1 MIKFISFLDKNK
13 WLNVLIALIYYILVV
28 TTHRQVGRFV
38 AQNLD
43 KPLGRDNYNLLVIA
57 LGTLLFVG
65 TILLLQ
71 KNFRTSLNA
80 IEKRR
85 ILFYLSSLILLI
97 VAAVNVIMVVNV
109 EIIHIL
115 QYCVMALILFP
126 IIRDFNTVM
135 ICTTLLGALDEA
147 YQYWYLFPEKSDYFD
162 FNDVIIN
169 FLGVILGLIILR
181 SQGFKSTLKEKA
193 WYKTTTFYIIFSV
206 VLLTLIGLYTG
217 LISADAPGK
226 SYSHAFIELV
236 RKHKPGFW
244 RIIPPQVKFHVI
256 RPLEFVGLISF
267 LFVFYRKIGK

>member
-1 MIKFISFLDKNK
+1 MIKFISFLYKNK
-13 WLNVLIALIYYILVV
+13 WLNILIAMIYYILVV

-57 LGTLLFVG
+57 LGTLLFVI
-65 TILLLQ
+65 TISLLQ

-80 IEKRR
+80 VEKRR

-115 QYCVMALILFP
+115 QYCVMAIILYP
-126 IIRDFNTVM
+126 IIKDFNAVM

-147 YQYWYLFPEKSDYFD
+147 YQYWYLFPGKSDYFD
-162 FNDVIIN
+162 FNDVVIN

-181 SQGFKSTLKEKA
+181 SQGFKSTLQEKT

-217 LISADAPGK
+217 LISADAPSKTG
-226 SYSHAFIELV
+226 SHAFIELV